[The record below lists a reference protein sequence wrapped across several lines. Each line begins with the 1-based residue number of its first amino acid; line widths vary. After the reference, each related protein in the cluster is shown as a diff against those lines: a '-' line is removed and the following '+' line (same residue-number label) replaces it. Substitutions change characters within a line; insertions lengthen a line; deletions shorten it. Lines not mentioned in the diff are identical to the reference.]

1 MTTLS
6 EGLSGIRSLA
16 VDTAPFI
23 YLVESHP
30 QFAPIMRGV
39 IRHAE
44 RGELSLVTSVL
55 TLTEVLTLP
64 LAKGADEL
72 VQSYRELLLGNPLLR
87 ICDLDVVVA
96 FQLAVAET
104 SGCEAFL
111 TNDTR
116 LGRVTEP
123 NVLLL
128 SSLEVS

>member
-64 LAKGADEL
+64 LAKGA
-72 VQSYRELLLGNPLLR
+72 
-87 ICDLDVVVA
+87 A
-96 FQLAVAET
+96 
-104 SGCEAFL
+104 
-111 TNDTR
+111 
-116 LGRVTEP
+116 
-123 NVLLL
+123 
-128 SSLEVS
+128 